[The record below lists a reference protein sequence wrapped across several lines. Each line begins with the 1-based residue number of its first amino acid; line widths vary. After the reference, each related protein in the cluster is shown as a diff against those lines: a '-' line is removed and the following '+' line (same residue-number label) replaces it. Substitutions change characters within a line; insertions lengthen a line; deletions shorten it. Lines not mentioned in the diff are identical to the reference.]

1 MRGMCNNLWKET
13 AWLAHGQ
20 FSSVVH
26 TGPRQ
31 AYDIDFYQVAK
42 SLAGFQWILTVIDL
56 FSREVMFL
64 PMKTRQAT
72 ELVREGPSVFCTS

>member
-1 MRGMCNNLWKET
+1 MIIV
-13 AWLAHGQ
+13 AI
-20 FSSVVH
+20 
-26 TGPRQ
+26 RQ
-31 AYDIDFYQVAK
+31 AYGIDFYQVAK

-72 ELVREGPSVFCTS
+72 ELVQSMI